1 MDERMR
7 EVSEAGNVSDL
18 YELIQ
23 QNPYVLKS
31 IDEFPFVDTPLHR
44 AASEG
49 HIDFVMEMMNLKPSF
64 ARKLNPSGFS
74 PMHLALQNDKNVVA
88 SELLKVDK
96 DLVRVK
102 GRGGLTPLHLAV
114 EQEKLDL
121 IAEFLNA
128 CPECITDVTIQGQ
141 TALHIAAIYNNFHAL
156 QLLIPWLQKNTHKD
170 GDIWEG
176 QVLNKKDRAGNTV
189 LHLAASINH
198 CQMVKLLVKCKT
210 VMKNEINLNGQTP
223 LEMLEGQVD
232 TGAAERALR
241 QRGRCFKTNTNLAH
255 QSLAESLR
263 KESNCSEKLQV
274 YLARQNNK
282 ISNDMRN
289 AMLVVAALILT
300 ASFQACLSPPG
311 GLWQG
316 DSNSNNTIPTNSRVA
331 GVGTSVIPS
340 IEFGLVYAM
349 NTATFLT
356 STCIVFFLLPDEAIT
371 PLTVPL
377 LLLILSYLNSVVI
390 ICPFKKFD
398 FRAHLGLA
406 VGSYIFVSWPKI
418 LDLYY
423 RRRSRFLMGT
433 LRNAL
438 LTIALFC
445 VTLGLF
451 VIIAYPVKG
460 YAD

>member
-49 HIDFVMEMMNLKPSF
+49 HIDFVMEIMNLKPSF

-114 EQEKLDL
+114 EEGKLD
-121 IAEFLNA
+121 IMAEFLDA

-141 TALHIAAIYNNFHAL
+141 TALHIAVININFDAL
-156 QLLIPWLQKNTHKD
+156 QLLIRWLQKNTHKD

-189 LHLAASINH
+189 LHLAASINR
-198 CQMVKLLVKCKT
+198 CQMVKLLVKCKK

-232 TGAAERALR
+232 TRATESALR
-241 QRGRCFKTNTNLAH
+241 QSGGCFKTNTNLPR

-263 KESNCSEKLQV
+263 KESSCSEKLQQ

-316 DSNSNNTIPTNSRVA
+316 DGNSNNTISTNSS
-331 GVGTSVIPS
+331 VGLSVIPS
-340 IEFGLVYAM
+340 IEFGFVYAI

-377 LLLILSYLNSVVI
+377 LLFIFCYLNSVVI
-390 ICPFKKFD
+390 ICPFAFD
-398 FRAHLGLA
+398 FRAHLILA

-423 RRRSRFLMGT
+423 RRRPRYWIGALK
-433 LRNAL
+433 NAI

-445 VTLGLF
+445 VTVGLF
-451 VIIAYPVKG
+451 VIIAYPVKD

>member
-49 HIDFVMEMMNLKPSF
+49 HIDFVMEIMNLKPSF

-74 PMHLALQNDKNVVA
+74 PMHLALQNDKNLVA

-114 EQEKLDL
+114 EQGNLD
-121 IAEFLNA
+121 IMAEFLDA
-128 CPECITDVTIQGQ
+128 CPECITDVNVQGQ
-141 TALHIAAIYNNFHAL
+141 TALHIAVINIKFDAL
-156 QLLIPWLQKNTHKD
+156 QLLIRWLQKTTHKD
-170 GDIWEG
+170 GDTWE
-176 QVLNKKDRAGNTV
+176 QEVLSRKDREGNTV
-189 LHLAASINH
+189 LHVAASNNR
-198 CQMVKLLVKCKT
+198 CEMVKLLVKCKR

-223 LEMLEGQVD
+223 LAMLGGQGD
-232 TGAAERALR
+232 RRATERALR
-241 QRGRCFKTNTNLAH
+241 QSGGCFETNTSPPR

-263 KESNCSEKLQV
+263 KESSCSEKLQQ

-289 AMLVVAALILT
+289 AMLIVAALILT
-300 ASFQACLSPPG
+300 ASFQTCLSPPG

-316 DSNSNNTIPTNSRVA
+316 DGNSNNTITPNSS
-331 GVGTSVIPS
+331 VGLSVIPCS
-340 IEFGLVYAM
+340 EFGFVFAT

-377 LLLILSYLNSVVI
+377 LLLIICYLNSVFT
-390 ICPFKKFD
+390 ICPYWLN
-398 FRAHLGLA
+398 FRALLA
-406 VGSYIFVSWPKI
+406 FVIGSYIFVSWPKI
-418 LDLYY
+418 LDLIY
-423 RRRSRFLMGT
+423 RRHRKFWVMSVT
-433 LRNAL
+433 NAVITIVFFC
-438 LTIALFC
+438 LTVVL
-445 VTLGLF
+445 TS
-451 VIIAYPVKG
+451 VILYLSKG
-460 YAD
+460 HAD

>member
-49 HIDFVMEMMNLKPSF
+49 HIDFVMEIMNLKPSF

-88 SELLKVDK
+88 SELLKVDE

-114 EQEKLDL
+114 VQEKLDL
-121 IAEFLNA
+121 MAEFLNA
-128 CPECITDVTIQGQ
+128 CPEGITDVTIEGQ
-141 TALHIAAIYNNFHAL
+141 TALHIAAIYNKFDAL
-156 QLLIPWLQKNTHKD
+156 QLLIRWLQKNTHKD
-170 GDIWEG
+170 GDIWEE

-198 CQMVKLLVKCKT
+198 CQMVKLLVKCET

-241 QRGRCFKTNTNLAH
+241 HGRCLKTNTNLAR

-263 KESNCSEKLQV
+263 KESNCSEKLQL

-316 DSNSNNTIPTNSRVA
+316 DGNSNHTIPTNSS
-331 GVGTSVIPS
+331 VGMSVIPP
-340 IEFGLVYAM
+340 IEFGLIYAM

-377 LLLILSYLNSVVI
+377 LLLILCYLVSVVI
-390 ICPFKKFD
+390 ICPFKFD
-398 FRAHLGLA
+398 FRAHLVLG

-423 RRRSRFLMGT
+423 RRRSRFWMGT
-433 LRNAL
+433 LRNAI
-438 LTIALFC
+438 LTIVLFC
-445 VTLGLF
+445 VTVGLF
-451 VIIAYPVKG
+451 VKIAYPVKG